1 MLEKSPP
8 LITLLGPTAAG
19 KTSLSLELAE
29 RFDGEIVSA
38 DSRLVY
44 RGMDIGTAKP
54 TAAEQARVPHHLLDV
69 TTPDRPLT
77 LAQYQRLAYTAIDDI
92 HRRGRVPFLVGGSAL
107 YLRSVTEGLRIPE
120 VPPNPALRA
129 ELEAF
134 VAAEGHEALHR
145 RLAEL
150 DPVGAGQIDGRNVR
164 RVVRALEIVLETG
177 QPKSELEGADPPPYG
192 ILTIGLEVEREIL
205 HARIVERVRQMLDA
219 GLADETARLLAA
231 GYAANL
237 PALSS
242 LGYREMGQHLRGELT
257 LDEAVERIGIE
268 TNRFVRHQSTWFRR
282 MDWVQWFDWNRPDVS
297 GVQRVVADFLGV
309 PSPPGPEEAGYSKVG
324 GGL

>member
-1 MLEKSPP
+1 MKKIVNGELRIANCEVVV
-8 LITLLGPTAAG
+8 ILGPTAAG
-19 KTSLSLELAE
+19 KTALSLELAE
-29 RFDGEIVSA
+29 RFGGEIVSA
-38 DSRLVY
+38 DSRLIY

-54 TAAEQARVPHHLLDV
+54 TPAEQARVPHHLLDV

-77 LAQYQRLAYTAIDDI
+77 LADYQRLAYAAIDDI

-107 YLRSVTEGLRIPE
+107 YVRAVVEGLRIPE

-134 VAAEGHEALHR
+134 AAAEGDEALHR

-150 DPVGAGQIDGRNVR
+150 DPVGAAQIDRRNVR

-177 QPKSELEGADPPPYG
+177 QPKSALEGADPPPYR
-192 ILTIGLEVEREIL
+192 ILQIGLEIERDIL
-205 HARIVERVRQMLDA
+205 HARIVERVHRMVAA
-219 GLADETARLLAA
+219 GLADETKRLLAV
-231 GYAANL
+231 GYPPNL

-282 MDWVQWFDWNRPDVS
+282 MGDVRWYDWNRPDIAA
-297 GVQRVVADFLGV
+297 VAALVDKFLGM
-309 PSPPGPEEAGYSKVG
+309 S
-324 GGL
+324 

>member
-1 MLEKSPP
+1 MLEKPPP
-8 LITLLGPTAAG
+8 LITLFGPTAAG
-19 KTSLSLELAE
+19 KTALSLALAE

-38 DSRLVY
+38 DSRLIY

-54 TAAEQARVPHHLLDV
+54 TAEEQARIPHHLLDV

-77 LAQYQRLAYTAIDDI
+77 LAEYQRLAYAAIDDI

-107 YLRSVTEGLRIPE
+107 YVRAVTEGLRIPE
-120 VPPNPALRA
+120 VPPNPELRA

-134 VAAEGHEALHR
+134 AEAEGHEALHS
-145 RLAEL
+145 RLAAL
-150 DPVGAGQIDGRNVR
+150 DPVGAEQIDGRNVR

-177 QPKSELEGADPPPYG
+177 QPKSELEGADPPPYRM
-192 ILTIGLEVEREIL
+192 LTIGLEVEREIL
-205 HARIVERVRQMLDA
+205 HARIVARVRQMIEA
-219 GLADETARLLAA
+219 GLAEETERLLAA
-231 GYAANL
+231 GYASNL

-257 LDEAVERIGIE
+257 REEAIERICIE

-282 MDWVQWFDWNRPDVS
+282 MADVQWFGWNIPQKDSVMA
-297 GVQRVVADFLGV
+297 RVERFLIQ
-309 PSPPGPEEAGYSKVG
+309 
-324 GGL
+324 

>member
-1 MLEKSPP
+1 MSMTDSLPP

-19 KTSLSLELAE
+19 KTALSLALAE

-38 DSRLVY
+38 DSRLIY

-54 TAAEQARVPHHLLDV
+54 TAEEQARIPHHLLDV

-77 LAQYQRLAYTAIDDI
+77 LAEYQRLAYAAIDDI
-92 HRRGRVPFLVGGSAL
+92 HRRGRLPFLVGGSAL
-107 YLRSVTEGLRIPE
+107 YVRAVTEGLRIPE
-120 VPPNPALRA
+120 VPPNPELRA

-134 VAAEGHEALHR
+134 AAAEGHEALHQ
-145 RLAEL
+145 RLAAL
-150 DPVGAGQIDGRNVR
+150 DPVGAAQIDGRNVR

-177 QPKSELEGADPPPYG
+177 QPKSELEGADPPPYRM
-192 ILTIGLEVEREIL
+192 LTIGLEVEREIL
-205 HARIVERVRQMLDA
+205 HARIVARVRQMIEA
-219 GLADETARLLAA
+219 GLAGETERLLAA
-231 GYAANL
+231 GYPPNL

-257 LDEAVERIGIE
+257 REEAIERIGIE

-282 MDWVQWFDWNRPDVS
+282 MDGVQWFDWNRPDVEA
-297 GVQRVVADFLGV
+297 VEQMVADFLGV
-309 PSPPGPEEAGYSKVG
+309 PSPPGPEEAGLVG
-324 GGL
+324 NAL

>member
-1 MLEKSPP
+1 MKKIVNGELRIANCEVVV
-8 LITLLGPTAAG
+8 ILGPTAAG
-19 KTSLSLELAE
+19 KTALSLELAE
-29 RFDGEIVSA
+29 RFGGEIVSA
-38 DSRLVY
+38 DSRLIY

-54 TAAEQARVPHHLLDV
+54 TPAEQARVPHHLLDV

-77 LAQYQRLAYTAIDDI
+77 LADYQRLAYAAIDDI

-107 YLRSVTEGLRIPE
+107 YVRAVVEGLRIPE

-134 VAAEGHEALHR
+134 AAAEGDEALHR

-150 DPVGAGQIDGRNVR
+150 DPMSAAQIDRRNVR

-177 QPKSELEGADPPPYG
+177 QPKSALEGADPPPYR
-192 ILTIGLEVEREIL
+192 ILQIGLEIERDIL
-205 HARIVERVRQMLDA
+205 HARIVERVHRMVAA
-219 GLADETARLLAA
+219 GLADETKRLLAV
-231 GYAANL
+231 GYPPNL

-282 MDWVQWFDWNRPDVS
+282 MGDVQWYDWNRPDIAA
-297 GVQRVVADFLGV
+297 VAALVDKFLGM
-309 PSPPGPEEAGYSKVG
+309 S
-324 GGL
+324 

>member
-1 MLEKSPP
+1 MTEQRPP

-19 KTSLSLELAE
+19 KTSLSLALAE

-38 DSRLVY
+38 DSRLIY

-77 LAQYQRLAYTAIDDI
+77 LAEYQRLAYAAIDDI
-92 HRRGRVPFLVGGSAL
+92 HRRGRLPFLVGGSAL
-107 YLRSVTEGLRIPE
+107 YVRAVTEGLRIPE
-120 VPPNPALRA
+120 VPPNPALRG

-134 VAAEGHEALHR
+134 AAAEGHAALHR

-150 DPVGAGQIDGRNVR
+150 DPVGAEQIDGRNVR

-177 QPKSELEGADPPPYG
+177 QPKSALEGAEPPPYR

-205 HARIVERVRQMLDA
+205 HARIVERVRQMIDA
-219 GLADETARLLAA
+219 GLAEETARLLAA
-231 GYAANL
+231 GYPPNL

-282 MDWVQWFDWNRPDVS
+282 MEGVRWFDWNRPDVAA
-297 GVQRVVADFLGV
+297 VAAAVDRFLI
-309 PSPPGPEEAGYSKVG
+309 SDQ
-324 GGL
+324 